1 MFNTKIDLILAIIS
15 GLTKGFCTVFILYFI
30 LSYLNVVVNNLDP
43 SWVCPSWNLFHFF
56 KQVLTKSFKGDIIKI
71 Q

>member
-56 KQVLTKSFKGDIIKI
+56 K
-71 Q
+71 